1 MKQGIF
7 EAYEVSCQKLKNFD
21 QLNFLYSL
29 QSNNEKL
36 QKMLKLAKKTNNAIL
51 AFNSN
56 LFLNNGEVY
65 EETLRDAGLE
75 ALAQLSR

>member
-1 MKQGIF
+1 MLGEEALKQGIF

-29 QSNNEKL
+29 QNNSEKL
-36 QKMLKLAKKTNNAIL
+36 QKMLKIAKKTNNLTL

-56 LFLNNGEVY
+56 LFLNSG
-65 EETLRDAGLE
+65 
-75 ALAQLSR
+75 